1 MILKIRRF
9 CNDEIWWILDDIRR
23 ISISRTLEFG
33 SDIDSRV
40 ESKQFVDEINIL
52 DKFAG
57 IDPKESGPFPYV
69 RLICKL
75 SNGSEFSVVFDTVA
89 YLCNDSGK
97 TIEKLTV

>member
-9 CNDEIWWILDDIRR
+9 CEDQIWWILDDIRKV
-23 ISISRTLEFG
+23 SISRTLEY
-33 SDIDSRV
+33 SRAELTQKALADDIC
-40 ESKQFVDEINIL
+40 IL
-52 DKFAG
+52 DKFARANVETP
-57 IDPKESGPFPYV
+57 DKFPYV
-69 RLICKL
+69 RLICRL